1 MHFTVILQ
9 DLPHGVLLGNQ
20 LKYLLYWKKYMV
32 PLIKSQRNVVSSRS
46 KQLVIGKFFRVD
58 GIHLTVPPPRLSLES
73 WFNTPDSFLCILHL
87 NSSFDNKNSFSYVA
101 ATGLPETRSDHAEL
115 MARFAYE
122 CRYTVNKVVKQLE
135 VSLG

>member
-1 MHFTVILQ
+1 MQFTVILQ

-46 KQLVIGKFFRVD
+46 KQLVIGKFFRRRYPPNCSSTALVF
-58 GIHLTVPPPRLSLES
+58 GILVQHTRLIPLHSPPYP
-73 WFNTPDSFLCILHL
+73 FL
-87 NSSFDNKNSFSYVA
+87 DNNNSFSYVA